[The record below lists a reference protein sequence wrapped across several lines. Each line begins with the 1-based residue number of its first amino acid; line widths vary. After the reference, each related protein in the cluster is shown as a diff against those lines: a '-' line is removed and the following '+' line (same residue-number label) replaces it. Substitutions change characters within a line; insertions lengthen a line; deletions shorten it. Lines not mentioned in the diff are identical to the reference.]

1 MWKPLTLLLS
11 ASLLSACGIG
21 SPVLRSSVT
30 GDLAPCGS
38 APHCVS
44 SQETR
49 SDFQVAPM
57 RYTGSAVA
65 AREKLVRVL
74 KRMESMGYA
83 VLVNEGDY
91 VRATYTSGTMKYVD
105 DLEFVFSQS
114 ERGVIH
120 VRSSSRIGYADFG
133 ANRRHV
139 EEVRN
144 AYTVAKS

>member
-1 MWKPLTLLLS
+1 
-11 ASLLSACGIG
+11 
-21 SPVLRSSVT
+21 
-30 GDLAPCGS
+30 
-38 APHCVS
+38 
-44 SQETR
+44 
-49 SDFQVAPM
+49 M